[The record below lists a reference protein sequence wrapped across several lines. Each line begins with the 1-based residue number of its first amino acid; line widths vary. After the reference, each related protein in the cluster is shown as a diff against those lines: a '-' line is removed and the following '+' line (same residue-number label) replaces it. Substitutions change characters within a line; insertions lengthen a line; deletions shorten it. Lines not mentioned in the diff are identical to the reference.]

1 MSVAIRLQRHGAKKN
16 PFYKI
21 VVTDLRNRRDGS
33 FIERIGH
40 YDPKR
45 NPVEFKVENER
56 LDYWL
61 SKGARTSRTIN
72 SLLKKV
78 SK

>member
-40 YDPKR
+40 YDPRR
-45 NPVEFKVENER
+45 NPVDFKVENER
-56 LDYWL
+56 LDYWI
-61 SKGARTSRTIN
+61 SKGARPSRTITA
-72 SLLKKV
+72 LLKKV

>member
-45 NPVEFKVENER
+45 NPVDFKVENER
-56 LDYWL
+56 LDYWI
-61 SKGARTSRTIN
+61 SKGARPSRTITA
-72 SLLKKV
+72 LLKKV